1 MHFLIIGIVFFT
13 NYVSNKLSL
22 FSDGVLSL
30 WNDVADLGLMGD
42 VLSSLQTEL
51 LATLEGVDVRS
62 GRGGLQ
68 ETGEWLHCTVG
79 KSGNK

>member
-62 GRGGLQ
+62 VRGGLQ
-68 ETGEWLHCTVG
+68 ETGE
-79 KSGNK
+79 

>member
-68 ETGEWLHCTVG
+68 ETGE
-79 KSGNK
+79 

>member
-1 MHFLIIGIVFFT
+1 MHFLIIGIVLFT

-68 ETGEWLHCTVG
+68 ETGE
-79 KSGNK
+79 

>member
-30 WNDVADLGLMGD
+30 WNDVADLGLLGD

-68 ETGEWLHCTVG
+68 ETGE
-79 KSGNK
+79 